1 MYATPEDVDPDVIL
15 SNFNEIPI
23 EVKKTIILNKSDLSN
38 WSPRE
43 LRKNGHSIFILSA
56 LTGEG
61 IPDLKKHLKSSL
73 TPESDGKDDSMTAR
87 QRHITA
93 LENCIETLKK
103 AASSFDKI
111 AAGELL
117 AEDLNIS
124 SSFLEEITGKSCSD
138 ELLTEIFSRFCIGK

>member
-1 MYATPEDVDPDVIL
+1 M
-15 SNFNEIPI
+15 IPI
-23 EVKKTIILNKSDLSN
+23 YSICLHYIILKYHYLDHLSLLLVVDMEN
-38 WSPRE
+38 NME
-43 LRKNGHSIFILSA
+43 
-56 LTGEG
+56 
-61 IPDLKKHLKSSL
+61 
-73 TPESDGKDDSMTAR
+73 ESDGEEDSMTAR

-93 LENCIETLKK
+93 LENCIQTLKK

-124 SSFLEEITGKSCSD
+124 SSFLEEITGQSCSD